1 MFLNSW
7 VYSHSFYKDVKGFKV
22 VFVCLDCVEF
32 YNQLYFLRK
41 TKCRIKE
48 KKSSCFFFFL
58 DYSYPWGRKLL
69 GKQILTCLSTQLN
82 SRDFTRP
89 LGVLTEFCA
98 WHPGNVDG
106 LNPRCFDYRGNYLR
120 VRPGW
125 FPFRV
130 NLSNKLPLDF
140 IVIEMLN

>member
-1 MFLNSW
+1 M
-7 VYSHSFYKDVKGFKV
+7 GFKSFLLQRCKRV
-22 VFVCLDCVEF
+22 QSCICMPWLCGI

-48 KKSSCFFFFL
+48 KNHLAFFFL

-69 GKQILTCLSTQLN
+69 GRQVLTCLSTQLN

-89 LGVLTEFCA
+89 LWVLTEFCA
-98 WHPGNVDG
+98 WYRGNVES
-106 LNPRCFDYRGNYLR
+106 LNPRSFDYRGNYLR
-120 VRPGW
+120 VRSGW